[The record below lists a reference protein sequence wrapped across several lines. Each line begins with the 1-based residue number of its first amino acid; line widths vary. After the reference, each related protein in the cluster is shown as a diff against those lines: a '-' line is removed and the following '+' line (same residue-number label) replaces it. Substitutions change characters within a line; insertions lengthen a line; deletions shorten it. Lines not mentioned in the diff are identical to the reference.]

1 MIELHKTTLSDGGVH
16 LLLLGLV
23 DGKPLR
29 FVLDTGASHSVLDI
43 QWARKNL
50 DEDEINLVSDPA
62 HGIGNPV
69 EVHKAIVSSFE
80 LGQLKI
86 NDHSIPLIDFNSI
99 NAVYANEG
107 IDEVQGIVGGD
118 ILMENKAVIDYEKM
132 ELRFSVS

>member
-50 DEDEINLVSDPA
+50 DEDEYS
-62 HGIGNPV
+62 
-69 EVHKAIVSSFE
+69 
-80 LGQLKI
+80 
-86 NDHSIPLIDFNSI
+86 
-99 NAVYANEG
+99 
-107 IDEVQGIVGGD
+107 
-118 ILMENKAVIDYEKM
+118 
-132 ELRFSVS
+132 R